1 MTVLQAMTH
10 ARSFIKVGSTYL
22 ETEEVRLSNTVNQI
36 IGTFYRWHWLAQ
48 EASNISISN
57 GVQDYSL
64 AAGDQNTTLAIQN
77 GYLTDAST
85 TYPPMLVEGNAV
97 LPVIASTGRPY
108 SLGLLSPTEV
118 RFFPTPNASY
128 TLHWRKYKRPTVF
141 TENTD
146 SFDCP
151 AAFDALVKAG
161 MVAAVMD
168 YKDDT
173 RAADQWKQFWGLLQE
188 HKNMER
194 VTMGRTR

>member
-1 MTVLQAMTH
+1 MTH

-48 EASNISISN
+48 AATNISISN

-64 AAGDQNTTLAIQN
+64 AAGDQNTTMAIQN

-85 TYPPMLVEGNAV
+85 TYPAVLIEGNNA
-97 LPVIASTGRPY
+97 LPVIAETGRPY
-108 SLGLLSPTEV
+108 CIGLLSPTEM
-118 RFFPTPNASY
+118 RFFPTPNLSY

-141 TENTD
+141 TANTD

-151 AAFDALVKAG
+151 SAYDAIVKAG
-161 MVAAVMD
+161 VVWQALE

-173 RAADQWKQFWGLLQE
+173 RSEGWRKTFYDLLQE